1 MVTLMLDADEYLA
14 AQALAEMK
22 AALGDPELAEL
33 NVTELG
39 ADTQAGEILYHAGTL
54 PFLASGRLVVVRG
67 YLGRLD
73 KRMAASGGPE
83 SPAYQEAA
91 QLLEGL
97 AQVPQETELVF
108 VDQGL
113 DRRRGLWRGFR
124 VGERTVQGLADRI
137 QAGQIRA
144 LDLSPP
150 DVRALPGWIARRARE
165 LGLDMDG
172 RAIQMLADF
181 VGVDLRR
188 LENELQKLASYA
200 AGRRIVP
207 EDVRQ
212 MVSDAGEALIWDL
225 TDALGRRDGR
235 RAMAALY
242 ELRRNDAHPFYLLTM
257 MVRQYRILIKVREAL
272 DQGGGNEYDIA
283 RRIGERPY
291 PVKKAMQ
298 QCRAYRMEELEAI
311 LLRLLEADVA
321 MKSGADP
328 DTEID
333 VLVAELTE
341 RQGVLETGR
350 LETLRR

>member
-1 MVTLMLDADEYLA
+1 MITLMLDADEYLA
-14 AQALAEMK
+14 AQALAERK

-33 NVTELG
+33 NITELG
-39 ADTQAGEILYHAGTL
+39 ADTQAREILHHASTL

-73 KRMAASGGPE
+73 KRMAASSGPE
-83 SPAYQEAA
+83 SPAYQEAL

-97 AQVPQETELVF
+97 EQLPQETELVF

-124 VGERTVQGLADRI
+124 VGARTVQGLADRI

-144 LDLSPP
+144 PDLSPP
-150 DVRALPGWIARRARE
+150 DARALPGWIARRAQE
-165 LGLDMDG
+165 LGLEMDR

-200 AGRRIVP
+200 AGRRVVP

-212 MVSDAGEALIWDL
+212 MVSDAREALIWDL

-235 RAMAALY
+235 RAMATLQ

-257 MVRQYRILIKVREAL
+257 MVRQYRILIKVLEAL

-283 RRIGERPY
+283 RQIGERPY

-298 QCRAYRMEELEAI
+298 QCRAYRMEELETI

-341 RQGVLETGR
+341 RRGAAEVGR
-350 LETLRR
+350 LEAVRR